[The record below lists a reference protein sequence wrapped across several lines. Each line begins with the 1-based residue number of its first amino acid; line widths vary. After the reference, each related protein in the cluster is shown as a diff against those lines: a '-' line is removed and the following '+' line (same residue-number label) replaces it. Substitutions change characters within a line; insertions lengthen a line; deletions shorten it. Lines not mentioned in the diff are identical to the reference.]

1 MTAVA
6 AVAAAGTALARIGA
20 GVVAVPAVVRS
31 HAGDTTST
39 AIQAVARQPLPAK
52 PPIGGPIWTIV
63 VPAALLIVSIWGT
76 WMLYRHFAREE

>member
-1 MTAVA
+1 MTGGAMVTMLRA
-6 AVAAAGTALARIGA
+6 AQDAAIGSA
-20 GVVAVPAVVRS
+20 A
-31 HAGDTTST
+31 
-39 AIQAVARQPLPAK
+39 QATGQPPLPAG